1 VKNSITSIE
10 CFIVTIPRD
19 TPYLGPLM
27 NGEKVNSKGYIVRQ
41 GNRTIYPTSD
51 RSVVIRITTNNG
63 LIGWGETY
71 GICTPEAVC
80 SIIGDLLSP
89 VIIGRDPF
97 EVSVIWEDLY
107 DQMRV
112 RGFTGGFYLDA
123 LAAIDIALWDV
134 CGKITSQPVYN
145 LLGGKRRSKIP
156 AYISGLPQKTL
167 AERCE
172 FAQNWQAKGF
182 QGFKFAAV
190 VSDEDIIKEMRALR
204 EALGPSADIMI
215 DMHWKYMSADAV
227 SLINAMQHYNL
238 YFAEAPVA
246 TEDVNGLVEVAQKAQ
261 VAIAAGEEWRTVYE
275 ASRRIEKRACS
286 VVQPE
291 MGHTGITQFMRIA
304 NLAGLNHCRIIPH
317 ASIGI
322 GIFQAASLQAAATIQ
337 NLPYHE
343 YQHSVFDNNRK
354 YIETTMSCEAG
365 HYSVPSVP
373 GIGAEPNNLFWEV
386 AKPFNN

>member
-1 VKNSITSIE
+1 MKSKIDSVE
-10 CFIVTIPRD
+10 CFIVSIPRD
-19 TPYLGPLM
+19 VPYLGPLM
-27 NGEKVNSKGYIVRQ
+27 DGEKVNSKGYIVRK
-41 GNRTIYPTSD
+41 GNRTIYPVSD
-51 RSVVIRITTNNG
+51 RSVVIRVTTSDGIT
-63 LIGWGETY
+63 GWGETY

-80 SIIGDLLSP
+80 SVINDLLSP

-134 CGKITSQPVYN
+134 CGKATSQPVYN

-156 AYISGLPQKTL
+156 AYISGLPQDTL
-167 AERCE
+167 AGRCKL
-172 FAQNWQAKGF
+172 AQHWQAKGY

-190 VSDEDIIKEMRALR
+190 VSDVDIVNEMQALR
-204 EALGPSADIMI
+204 EALGPTADIMI
-215 DMHWKYMSADAV
+215 DMHWKYTPADAI
-227 SLINAMQHYNL
+227 SIISAMHGHKL

-246 TEDVNGLVEVAQKAQ
+246 PEDVNGLVEVAQKAQ

-275 ASRRIEKRACS
+275 ALRRIEKRACS
-286 VVQPE
+286 VIQPE

-304 NLAGLNHCRIIPH
+304 NLAGSNHCKIIPH

-343 YQHSVFDNNRK
+343 YQHSVFDNNKK
-354 YIETTMSCEAG
+354 YLETSMKCEAG
-365 HYSVPSVP
+365 YYFVPDSP
-373 GIGAEPNNLFWEV
+373 GIGVEPSSLFWQV
-386 AKPFNN
+386 ATPFNN

>member
-1 VKNSITSIE
+1 MAHTIDSID
-10 CFIVTIPRD
+10 CFIISIARD
-19 TPYLGPLM
+19 VPYLGPLM
-27 NGEKVNSKGYIVRQ
+27 DDEKVNSKGYIVRK

-51 RSVVIRITTNNG
+51 RSVVIRITTSDG
-63 LIGWGETY
+63 TIGWGETY
-71 GICTPEAVC
+71 GICAPEAVC
-80 SIIGDLLSP
+80 HIINDLLSP

-123 LAAIDIALWDV
+123 LAAIDIGLWDV

-156 AYISGLPQKTL
+156 AYISGLPRETL
-167 AERCE
+167 VERCE
-172 FAQNWQAKGF
+172 LAQHFQAKGYR
-182 QGFKFAAV
+182 GFKFAAV
-190 VSDEDIIKEMRALR
+190 VSGEGVVNEMRALR
-204 EALGPSADIMI
+204 EALGPDADIMI
-215 DMHWKYMSADAV
+215 DMHWKYTSADAI
-227 SLINAMQHYNL
+227 SLISAMQEYNL

-246 TEDVNGLVEVAQKAQ
+246 PEDVNGIIDVAQKAH

-275 ASRRIEKRACS
+275 ASRRIEKRGCS

-304 NLAGLNHCRIIPH
+304 NLAASSHCKIIPH

-343 YQHSVFDNNRK
+343 YQHSVFDNNKK
-354 YIETTMSCEAG
+354 YLVTNMECQSGQYIIPDAPGLGVE
-365 HYSVPSVP
+365 PSD
-373 GIGAEPNNLFWEV
+373 LFWEV
-386 AKPFNN
+386 ATHVAN